1 MCTYIRYHI
10 RVEIM
15 PFEWND
21 EKNREN
27 LAKHGID
34 FDTAELVFADPFA
47 LTQRDVLHD
56 EDEERYITLG
66 AIGAGAVVF
75 VVHTSIE
82 RDGEDVVQL
91 ISARS
96 ATGREKQAYEEAH
109 KRTEAKNRK
118 DRGKKRRGH

>member
-1 MCTYIRYHI
+1 
-10 RVEIM
+10 M

-21 EKNREN
+21 EKNRQN
-27 LAKHGID
+27 IAKHGID

-47 LTQRDVLHD
+47 LTQPDVLHD

-66 AIGAGAVVF
+66 AIEVGAIVF
-75 VVHTSIE
+75 VVHTDFD
-82 RDGEDVVQL
+82 RDGEDVIRL

-109 KRTEAKNRK
+109 KGTETSNRK
-118 DRGKKRRGH
+118 DRDKKRR

>member
-1 MCTYIRYHI
+1 
-10 RVEIM
+10 M

-21 EKNREN
+21 DKNREN

-56 EDEERYITLG
+56 DEEERFITLG
-66 AIGAGAVVF
+66 AIGAGAIVF
-75 VVHTSIE
+75 VVHTSCE
-82 RDGEDVVQL
+82 RDGEDVIRL

-109 KRTEAKNRK
+109 KRTERSDRK
-118 DRGKKRRGH
+118 DRGKKRLGY

>member
-1 MCTYIRYHI
+1 MCYHTQ
-10 RVEIM
+10 VEIM
-15 PFEWND
+15 PFEWDD
-21 EKNREN
+21 EKNHEN

-34 FDTAELVFADPFA
+34 FSTAELAFDDPFA

-66 AIGAGAVVF
+66 AIGVGAIVF
-75 VVHTSIE
+75 VVHTSVGRE
-82 RDGEDVVQL
+82 GEDVIRL

-109 KRTEAKNRK
+109 KRTETSDRK
-118 DRGKKRRGH
+118 GRSQERRGH

>member
-1 MCTYIRYHI
+1 
-10 RVEIM
+10 M
-15 PFEWND
+15 PFEWSA

-34 FDTAELVFADPFA
+34 FSTAELVFADPFA

-56 EDEERYITLG
+56 DEERYITLG
-66 AIGAGAVVF
+66 AIGVGAIVF
-75 VVHTSIE
+75 VVHISFN
-82 RDGEDVVQL
+82 GEDAIRL

-109 KRTEAKNRK
+109 KRTETSNRK
-118 DRGKKRRGH
+118 GRGK

>member
-1 MCTYIRYHI
+1 
-10 RVEIM
+10 M
-15 PFEWND
+15 PFEWSA

-34 FDTAELVFADPFA
+34 FSTAELVFADPFA

-56 EDEERYITLG
+56 DEERYITLG
-66 AIGAGAVVF
+66 AIGVGAIVF
-75 VVHTSIE
+75 VVHISFN
-82 RDGEDVVQL
+82 GEDVIRL

-109 KRTEAKNRK
+109 KRTETSNRK
-118 DRGKKRRGH
+118 RRGKKRREH

>member
-1 MCTYIRYHI
+1 MS
-10 RVEIM
+10 
-15 PFEWND
+15 FEWNA
-21 EKNREN
+21 EKNRGN

-56 EDEERYITLG
+56 DDEERYITLG
-66 AIGAGAVVF
+66 AIGVGAIVF
-75 VVHTSIE
+75 VVHTSVV
-82 RDGEDVVQL
+82 RDGEDVIRL

-109 KRTEAKNRK
+109 KRTETSNRK

>member
-1 MCTYIRYHI
+1 MS
-10 RVEIM
+10 
-15 PFEWND
+15 FEWNS

-34 FDTAELVFADPFA
+34 FDIAELVFADPFA

-56 EDEERYITLG
+56 DEERYITLG
-66 AIGAGAVVF
+66 AIGVGAILF
-75 VVHTSIE
+75 VVHTTVE
-82 RDGEDVVQL
+82 RDGEEIIRL

-109 KRTEAKNRK
+109 KRTETPNRK
-118 DRGKKRRGH
+118 SRSQKRRGH

>member
-1 MCTYIRYHI
+1 MS
-10 RVEIM
+10 
-15 PFEWND
+15 FEWND

-34 FDTAELVFADPFA
+34 LDTAELVFADHLA

-56 EDEERYITLG
+56 DDEERYITLG
-66 AIGAGAVVF
+66 AIGTGAIVF

-82 RDGEDVVQL
+82 RDGEDVIRL
-91 ISARS
+91 IPARS

-109 KRTEAKNRK
+109 KRTEATNRK
-118 DRGKKRRGH
+118 GLGKKRRGH